1 MAVVAGR
8 AARRRAGRLTAVVGT
23 VLFMMR
29 LYIKAQME
37 YRGAFFIDRLA
48 QIVNYG
54 AGYATVWL
62 LLHNF
67 GALGGWEWPEFALL
81 VGFQLFA
88 YALGAAVSFVQMREL
103 EDLVHRGQFDV
114 LLVKPFSPWVTIVFR
129 QFNIHYLGHWILAAG
144 LIAWAL
150 TQVEVAWT
158 FGGAVHF
165 ALSMVS
171 AAMVVAA
178 LMTMI
183 GATTF
188 VLVKSNYLFPI
199 FFGFFEL
206 VRYPITIY
214 PAGLQSVLYTVVP
227 LAFMNFVPVAWLLG
241 KPIPLLGA
249 WAGVLALIVGPVFA
263 LLAAAFWRWSVR
275 QYQGAGG

>member
-1 MAVVAGR
+1 MI
-8 AARRRAGRLTAVVGT
+8 GT

-48 QIVNYG
+48 QIVNYS
-54 AGYATVWL
+54 AGYTTVWL

-67 GALGGWEWPEFALL
+67 GPLGGWDWPEFALL

-88 YALGAAVSFVQMREL
+88 YALGASVSFVQMREL

-114 LLVKPFSPWVTIVFR
+114 LLVKPFSPWVYIVFR
-129 QFNIHYLGHWILAAG
+129 QFNIHYLGHWVLAAG

-158 FGGAVHF
+158 FGAALHF
-165 ALSMVS
+165 ALSAVS

-178 LMTMI
+178 LMTII

-214 PAGLQSVLYTVVP
+214 PAALQSVLYTVVP

-241 KPIPLLGA
+241 KPIPLLGD
-249 WAGVLALIVGPVFA
+249 WAGVLALLVGPVFA